1 MNNTQ
6 NTHTKHTKRKTHQ
19 TRTQN
24 TKHTKRKTHQ
34 TQNTPNTQNAY
45 QLWIN
50 IIFTNII
57 CSVNDWIDHKA
68 IVQNLVEL
76 KIKNGK
82 EK

>member
-1 MNNTQ
+1 MNN
-6 NTHTKHTKRKTHQ
+6 
-19 TRTQN
+19 TQN
-24 TKHTKRKTHQ
+24 TKHTKHKTHAHKTYQ
-34 TQNTPNTQNAY
+34 TQNTPNTHTKHKTHQTQNAY

>member
-1 MNNTQ
+1 MN
-6 NTHTKHTKRKTHQ
+6 K
-19 TRTQN
+19 N
-24 TKHTKRKTHQ
+24 TKHAHK
-34 TQNTPNTQNAY
+34 TQNTPNTKHKTHQTQNAY